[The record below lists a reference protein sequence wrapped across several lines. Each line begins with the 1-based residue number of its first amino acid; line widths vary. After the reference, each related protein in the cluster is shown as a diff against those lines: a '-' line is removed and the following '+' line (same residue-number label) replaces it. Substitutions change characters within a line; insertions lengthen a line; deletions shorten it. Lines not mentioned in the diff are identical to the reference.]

1 MRKVVLSVG
10 VLALASSLALAQ
22 PGKMA
27 QGKGGGASPV
37 ASLSRASLAKSAQFT
52 VTSTLAPQG
61 APAETQVFKV
71 AVSGPKARLDYKDKT
86 LGEVRYLVNEKGTFF
101 FIPANKAA
109 QKMNLKIEDGLNTIF
124 SQASQV
130 LSGAKKSGTA
140 TISGIACDVYKNAKT
155 GSVLYLGT
163 APGFKLP
170 VKMEIKNS
178 GGVQQMQAS
187 GIKLNA
193 AIPDAFFALPAGT
206 QVIESQ
212 GGPGGLPGSK

>member
-1 MRKVVLSVG
+1 MRKVVFSVG
-10 VLALASSLALAQ
+10 VLVFASSLALAQ
-22 PGKMA
+22 SSKMA
-27 QGKGGGASPV
+27 PGKGGGTSPV

-140 TISGIACDVYKNAKT
+140 TVSGVACDVYKNAKT

-193 AIPDAFFALPAGT
+193 AIPDAFFALPVGT